1 MHRRTVTLGV
11 ELTLLLSLCAS
22 AQPLQSSPLPV
33 QTGFG
38 RMRARLGD
46 FLYANDPDRKV
57 EISGRLASL
66 SDRELSIDGYWFAP
80 KLGLKIERRGDTI
93 PEIDAHR
100 KAVAVAIGFK

>member
-11 ELTLLLSLCAS
+11 ALTLLLSPSAS
-22 AQPLQSSPLPV
+22 AQPLQSSPPPV

-46 FLYANDPDRKV
+46 FLYVNDPDRTV

-66 SDRELSIDGYWFAP
+66 SDRELSIDGYRFAP
-80 KLGLKIERRGDTI
+80 KPGLKIERRGDTI